1 MDISDDSDEQVSI
14 LKSLLYRAIYRVI
27 NYIE

>member
-1 MDISDDSDEQVSI
+1 MDISDDSDDQVSI
-14 LKSLLYRAIYRVI
+14 YKSLLYRAIYRVI